1 MALDDAESGW
11 TEVDGPKTELA
22 QSVKELLIEKAP
34 MLDDYFSTV
43 IDSDGN
49 LCSLPLLLGM
59 SQCYIQICRYMD
71 GRKQHVVQSR
81 IPYLLGSM

>member
-1 MALDDAESGW
+1 MARMALDDAESGW

-22 QSVKELLIEKAP
+22 QSVQELLTEKAH

-49 LCSLPLLLGM
+49 LCSLPLLLGVF
-59 SQCYIQICRYMD
+59 QCYA
-71 GRKQHVVQSR
+71 
-81 IPYLLGSM
+81 